1 MLHILIVEDEKPIA
15 DLIAMT
21 LRQAGYRCTIL
32 HNGLDAADWLEAN
45 RCDLALRDI
54 MLPGADGYELLE
66 YVRPQGI
73 PVIFLTAKTELN
85 DRVRG
90 LHSGADDYICK
101 PFAPPELVARVETV
115 LRRCG
120 RGREKLCL
128 WGVEL
133 DPEQRTVTKD
143 GSPVELTPREFDL
156 LLYLMRTPGVALYR
170 DVLFERVWGALPEE
184 DTRTLDLHIARLRQ
198 KLGWQERIT
207 TVYRIGYRLEK
218 EESAREECL

>member
-1 MLHILIVEDEKPIA
+1 MLHILIAEDEKPIA
-15 DLIAMT
+15 DLVALT
-21 LRQAGYRCTIL
+21 LRQAGYRCTVL
-32 HNGLDAADWLEAN
+32 HNGMEAADWLEEN
-45 RCDLALRDI
+45 RCDLALLDI
-54 MLPGADGYELLE
+54 MLPGADGYELLDFI
-66 YVRPQGI
+66 RPQGI
-73 PVIFLTAKTELN
+73 PVIFLTARTELA

-90 LHSGADDYICK
+90 LHCGADDYICK

-120 RGREKLCL
+120 RGRDKLCL
-128 WGVEL
+128 WGVAL
-133 DPEQRTVTKD
+133 DPEQRTVEKD
-143 GSPVELTPREFDL
+143 GAPLELTPREFDL

-207 TVYRIGYRLEK
+207 TVYRVGYRLEK
-218 EESAREECL
+218 EEKGEVL

>member
-1 MLHILIVEDEKPIA
+1 MLHILIAEDEKPIA
-15 DLIAMT
+15 DLIALT
-21 LRQAGYRCTIL
+21 LRQAGYRCTVF
-32 HNGLDAADWLEAN
+32 HNGLEAADWLEEN
-45 RCDLALRDI
+45 RCDLALLDI

-66 YVRPQGI
+66 FIRPLGI
-73 PVIFLTAKTELN
+73 PVIFLTAKTGLD

-90 LHSGADDYICK
+90 LQSGADDYICK

-120 RGREKLCL
+120 RGREKLCI
-128 WGVEL
+128 WDVAL
-133 DPEQRTVTKD
+133 DPEQRTVEKD
-143 GSPVELTPREFDL
+143 GVPVELTPREFDL

-198 KLGWQERIT
+198 KLGWQEHIT
-207 TVYRIGYRLEK
+207 TVYRVGYRLEK
-218 EESAREECL
+218 EDDA